1 MFADA
6 QIIMLVLS
14 KLNISILIIY
24 FDDHLNHV
32 SVELQLQFMVLLI
45 FEEPHGDLLRNDL
58 RSEVK
63 EIDIKELIKSS
74 FYQGD

>member
-14 KLNISILIIY
+14 KLNIWIYINLILYIDY
-24 FDDHLNHV
+24 HLNHV

-63 EIDIKELIKSS
+63 EIDI
-74 FYQGD
+74 

>member
-1 MFADA
+1 MLMF
-6 QIIMLVLS
+6 
-14 KLNISILIIY
+14 Y

-32 SVELQLQFMVLLI
+32 SVELQLQFMVLFI